1 MPTNDLALR
10 ENSNSSGAMDVTTDN
25 GPLGNRQPAPKASQ
39 KDYTNMA
46 LGLISTQSF
55 PAIIGT
61 ADMML
66 KSAGVTLVGYEKIG
80 SGYCTAVIRG
90 RLADV
95 RIAVESGA
103 ETAQQFGQFVS
114 KVVIPRPLPN
124 LDAVLPIG
132 SRLAK
137 LTEDRGYSRL
147 SNQAVGLI
155 ETRGF
160 PAMVGAADAMLK
172 SAEVHL
178 ASYEMVGA
186 GLCTAII
193 RGNVADVTMAI
204 DIGMHEAERIG
215 ELHSVMVIP
224 RPLEDLED
232 TLPIASCWLEKPQP
246 IALPIDLKA
255 KQQDRTAL
263 PELADLKVPVPEEV
277 RQEVQEPQEEL
288 LELEIET
295 NTSDEQQFQANEGE
309 P

>member
-1 MPTNDLALR
+1 MGIHDLALQR
-10 ENSNSSGAMDVTTDN
+10 DDQASESIEVANQSK
-25 GPLGNRQPAPKASQ
+25 PQAPPKNF
-39 KDYTNMA
+39 TNMA

-103 ETAQQFGQFVS
+103 ETAKQFGQFVS

-147 SNQAVGLI
+147 SNQAVGRY
-155 ETRGF
+155 EAR
-160 PAMVGAADAMLK
+160 A
-172 SAEVHL
+172 SAH
-178 ASYEMVGA
+178 
-186 GLCTAII
+186 
-193 RGNVADVTMAI
+193 
-204 DIGMHEAERIG
+204 
-215 ELHSVMVIP
+215 
-224 RPLEDLED
+224 
-232 TLPIASCWLEKPQP
+232 Q
-246 IALPIDLKA
+246 
-255 KQQDRTAL
+255 
-263 PELADLKVPVPEEV
+263 
-277 RQEVQEPQEEL
+277 
-288 LELEIET
+288 
-295 NTSDEQQFQANEGE
+295 
-309 P
+309 

>member
-1 MPTNDLALR
+1 MQTNDLTLQ
-10 ENSNSSGAMDVTTDN
+10 SNSGPSGAIDVASQD
-25 GPLGNRQPAPKASQ
+25 NRQPAPKASQ
-39 KDYTNMA
+39 KDFTNMA

-246 IALPIDLKA
+246 IALPIDLKE
-255 KQQDRTAL
+255 KQAVRTAL
-263 PELADLKVPVPEEV
+263 PELADLKIPVPEEV
-277 RQEVQEPQEEL
+277 SQSLQEPQEEL
-288 LELEIET
+288 LELEPEIPSE
-295 NTSDEQQFQANEGE
+295 EQQMQANDGE
-309 P
+309 PS

>member
-1 MPTNDLALR
+1 MQPSDLAQW
-10 ENSNSSGAMDVTTDN
+10 EQSQSSHDLSSVS
-25 GPLGNRQPAPKASQ
+25 SQ
-39 KDYTNMA
+39 ALAKDFSNMA
-46 LGLISTQSF
+46 LGLIATQSF

-66 KSAGVTLVGYEKIG
+66 KSAGVNLVGYEKIG

-137 LTEDRGYSRL
+137 LSENRGYSRL

-172 SAEVHL
+172 SADVHL

-204 DIGMHEAERIG
+204 DVGMREAERIG

-224 RPLEDLED
+224 RPLEDLEE
-232 TLPIASCWLEKPQP
+232 TLPIADCWLEQPQP
-246 IALPIDLKA
+246 VALPLDLQG
-255 KQQDRTAL
+255 KQPARTAL
-263 PELADLKVPVPEEV
+263 PELSELKMPVTGERVMNEAVPI
-277 RQEVQEPQEEL
+277 
-288 LELEIET
+288 ELEPEDSG
-295 NTSDEQQFQANEGE
+295 SDEQSLQANNDELF
-309 P
+309 

>member
-1 MPTNDLALR
+1 MQTNDLQTNSLATQGNGAL
-10 ENSNSSGAMDVTTDN
+10 NHADPS
-25 GPLGNRQPAPKASQ
+25 ASQ
-39 KDYTNMA
+39 PPSSQVSSKDFSNLA

-95 RIAVESGA
+95 RIAVETGA

-114 KVVIPRPLPN
+114 KIVIPRPLPN

-137 LTEDRGYSRL
+137 LTENRGYSRL

-204 DIGMHEAERIG
+204 DVGMHEAERIG
-215 ELHSVMVIP
+215 DLHSVMIIP

-232 TLPIASCWLEKPQP
+232 TLPIASCWIEQPQP
-246 IALPIDLKA
+246 IAMPLDLREKR
-255 KQQDRTAL
+255 QIRTAL
-263 PELADLKVPVPEEV
+263 PELSELKVPVVENTVNQEQEE
-277 RQEVQEPQEEL
+277 EEL
-288 LELEIET
+288 LELERDEPVA
-295 NTSDEQQFQANEGE
+295 DEQQLQANDDDT